1 MLSRP
6 QRTVASLSQRLA
18 LAVTALFALLAT
30 TAHADIDLEITGVR
44 QEIAD
49 NVRAFLSL
57 SRYAK
62 RKDVTEDAIL
72 RLGQRIPLEAQ
83 QALQP
88 FGYYEPKITHA
99 VARNGENWKVSI
111 NIDPGRAVRLSDV
124 DIQVAGPGAQHPA
137 IRTVLRQRALR
148 ASLRLDHGIYDQVK
162 TTLLRTAINNGYL
175 DAYYERSELLVDVKQ
190 RRATATLHL
199 QTGEQ
204 YRFGKIEIHQSVLR
218 DDIARRLLRMHE
230 GDAYTNENLLQ
241 TQYAFDDSQY
251 YSTVNIDSGD
261 RDRENHLVPVQVET
275 QTNRKH
281 RYSAAVGYATD
292 TGARGKLNWDD
303 RFVNQ
308 LGHRAGV
315 ELIESQP
322 LQSLVGRYTIPVMD
336 IAQEKL
342 EFTLSGKKEEL
353 GNDVLSTRYEFAT
366 GLTQAMGRWQR
377 VLFVRLSNET
387 TEITSPGGTTMTQ
400 LLLIPGISYATAPN
414 QLFRQQ
420 PLRYSLYGEL
430 SGSPQTLGSDASYL
444 RLLLQGE
451 RMFDLSRRWHLRLKG
466 QAGAIWTSNF
476 DGVPAS
482 QRFFAGGDNSVR
494 GFALNDLSPVDPPGS
509 GSKVGGHNLLVA
521 TVELERTLKWP
532 NFRAAVFTDAGN
544 AFDSFSDGF
553 AYSAGVG
560 IRYNV
565 AVASLGIDIAQPLY
579 APPEEIKVSGRGPR
593 LHLHI
598 STVF

>member
-6 QRTVASLSQRLA
+6 QPTVASLSQRLA

-30 TAHADIDLEITGVR
+30 PVHADIDIEISGVN
-44 QEIAD
+44 EELAD

-62 RKDVTEDAIL
+62 RKDVTEDAII
-72 RLGQRIPLEAQ
+72 RLEKRTPLEAQ
-83 QALQP
+83 QALEP
-88 FGYYEPKITHA
+88 FGYYEPKITHTL
-99 VARNGENWKVSI
+99 ARTGENWKISI
-111 NIDPGRAVRLSDV
+111 NIDHGRAVRLSDV
-124 DIQVAGPGAQHPA
+124 DIKVMGPGAEHPS

-148 ASLRLDHGIYDQVK
+148 AGLRLDHGVYDQVK
-162 TTLLRTAINNGYL
+162 TALLRTALNNGYL
-175 DAYYERSELLVDVKQ
+175 DAYYERSELLIDAKQ
-190 RRATATLHL
+190 RRASATLHL

-204 YRFGKIEIHQSVLR
+204 YHFGKIQIHQSVLR
-218 DDIARRLLRMHE
+218 PEMAQRLLRMQE
-230 GDAYTNENLLQ
+230 GDAYSNDNLLQ

-261 RDRENHLVPVQVET
+261 RDKQTHLVPVDVRAEK
-275 QTNRKH
+275 NRKH
-281 RYSAAVGYATD
+281 RYSAGAGYATD
-292 TGARGKLNWDD
+292 TGVRGKLNWDD
-303 RFVNQ
+303 RFVND
-308 LGHRAGV
+308 LGHRTGV

-342 EFTLSGKKEEL
+342 EFTLSGKKEQL
-353 GNDVLSTRYEFAT
+353 ADVLSTRYELAT

-387 TEITSPGGTTMTQ
+387 TQQPDSTTTQ
-400 LLLIPGISYATAPN
+400 LLLIPGISYGTAPN
-414 QLFRQQ
+414 QLYRQQ

-430 SGSPQTLGSDASYL
+430 SGSPQALGSDASYL

-451 RMFDLSRRWHLRLKG
+451 RVFDVTRRWHLRLKG
-466 QAGAIWTSNF
+466 QAGAIWTTNF

-494 GFALNDLSPVDPPGS
+494 GFALNELSPQDTAHN
-509 GSKVGGHNLLVA
+509 KIGGPNLLVA
-521 TVELERTLKWP
+521 TVELERDLRWP
-532 NFRAAVFTDAGN
+532 NFRGAVFTDAGN
-544 AFDSFSDGF
+544 AFKQFSDGF

-560 IRYNV
+560 VRYNV

-579 APPEEIKVSGRGPR
+579 APPSELKISGRGPR